1 MKAKGIFIS
10 VLLVIDTFFVS
21 YAAGFHSRHVLVV
34 NPKLPPVVQ
43 KKVEAKPILPTKP
56 APKSNAKDGHGKKG
70 SVDKAHGAKSHDIKR
85 DAKSA
90 DTSAKSAAKTA
101 ASSTTKS
108 DSGAK
113 ASTGKSTPKASATK
127 PSMKKTT
134 TPKPS
139 PKPTAKPG
147 PGA

>member
-70 SVDKAHGAKSHDIKR
+70 SVDKAHGAKSHDIKH
-85 DAKSA
+85 DAK
-90 DTSAKSAAKTA
+90 
-101 ASSTTKS
+101 
-108 DSGAK
+108 
-113 ASTGKSTPKASATK
+113 SATK